1 MFWEEDDQP
10 QEFQVPDD
18 VVDLAFSIQCRE
30 LPVDHLHALGSALCE
45 AAPVLTEDPRV
56 AIHEIHLAGSQNGW
70 ERPDPR
76 LGQKLMLS
84 RRTKLHIRVPSE
96 LHEQVEQALDGI
108 TIDVA
113 GHPLTIGKAKVKKL
127 SRQGTIFARHIVL
140 EPGEEADEN
149 AFLLRLAKELQ
160 RRGIRV
166 KKALCGITQEIATP
180 EGPLKTR
187 SLLLADLSSED
198 SVRLQQEGL
207 GSHRHFGCGIF
218 VPHKGID
225 PVKTAEDE

>member
-1 MFWEEDDQP
+1 MFWEEDDKP

-18 VVDLAFSIQCRE
+18 VADLVFNIQCRE
-30 LPVDHLHALGSALCE
+30 LPVDHAYALGTALCE
-45 AAPVLTEDPRV
+45 AAPVLTSDPRV

-70 ERPDPR
+70 ERPDPQ

-84 RRTKLHIRVPSE
+84 RRTKLHVRAPKE
-96 LHEQVEQALDGI
+96 LHDEIRQALNGAAL
-108 TIDVA
+108 DVE
-113 GHPLTIGKAKVKKL
+113 GHSLTIGDAKLKPL
-127 SRQGTIFARHIVL
+127 SKQGTIFARHIVL
-140 EPGEEADEN
+140 EPGEETDEN

-160 RRGIRV
+160 AKGIQV
-166 KKALCGITQEIATP
+166 KKALCGITQEMQTP

-187 SLLLADLSSED
+187 SLLLANLRPED

-207 GSHRHFGCGIF
+207 GSHHHCGCGIF
-218 VPHKGID
+218 LPHKGID